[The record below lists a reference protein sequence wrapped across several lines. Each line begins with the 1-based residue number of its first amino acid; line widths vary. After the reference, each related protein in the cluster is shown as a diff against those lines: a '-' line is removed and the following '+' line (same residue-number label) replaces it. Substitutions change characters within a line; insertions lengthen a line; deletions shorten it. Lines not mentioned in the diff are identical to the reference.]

1 MNNDLKD
8 FYKYLDIN
16 ISVSKNEITT
26 TGDFIM
32 WFVEEEIS
40 EEKPYQQSDI
50 QFTIEQ
56 KATY

>member
-8 FYKYLDIN
+8 FYKYFGFN
-16 ISVSKNEITT
+16 INEITT
-26 TGDFIM
+26 TGDFIV

-40 EEKPYQQSDI
+40 KEEPTRQSDI
-50 QFTIEQ
+50 QNTVEQ

>member
-8 FYKYLDIN
+8 FYKYFDIS

-32 WFVEEEIS
+32 WFVEEETS
-40 EEKPYQQSDI
+40 EEEPTRQSDI
-50 QFTIEQ
+50 QNTVEQ
-56 KATY
+56 KAAY

>member
-8 FYKYLDIN
+8 FYKYLDIS